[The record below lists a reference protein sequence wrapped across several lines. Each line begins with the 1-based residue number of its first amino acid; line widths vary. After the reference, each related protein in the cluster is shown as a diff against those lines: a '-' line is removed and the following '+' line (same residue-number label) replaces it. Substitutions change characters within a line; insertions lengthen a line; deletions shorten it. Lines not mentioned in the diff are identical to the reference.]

1 MLIIWGPG
9 SERIGRDIAAILG
22 FKGSGVM
29 HRTFPDGESYLRI
42 PVDVRDRRVVLI
54 QSTAPPQDTRLI
66 QLLLILDALG
76 DQRASDVVLVIPYLA
91 YARQDRSR
99 LDGEAVSIYTV
110 IKLLEGLGVTDLVTV
125 NVHNPEAF
133 EGSSLRLQDLS
144 AIPSLARHLAE
155 RGFEGCLSISL
166 GKKEV
171 DVEHARN
178 AASILGGGYGVLKT
192 FRDPVTGE
200 VSIIREKLSVKGERV
215 VIVDDVITSGET
227 HLKAVDFL
235 REKGAREVHLACVH
249 SLLKEEGLARV
260 KETADSFVTSDTI
273 PNPCSEI
280 GVAPIIAE
288 ALARYHR

>member
-1 MLIIWGPG
+1 MIVLCGPG
-9 SERIGRDIAAILG
+9 SWELG
-22 FKGSGVM
+22 EEMAELMGLETLRVE
-29 HRTFPDGESYLRI
+29 HRLFPDGESYLRI
-42 PVDVRDRRVVLI
+42 PVDVRGRRVILV

-66 QLLLILDALG
+66 QLLLLLDAIR
-76 DQRASDVVLVIPYLA
+76 DQGASEVLLVTPYLA
-91 YARQDRSR
+91 YARQDRRR
-99 LDGEAVSIYTV
+99 LDGEVVSISTV
-110 IKLLEGLGVTDLVTV
+110 IGLLKSLGVRDLITI
-125 NVHNPEAF
+125 NVHNPEVF

-144 AIPSLARHLAE
+144 AIPSLARHLVE
-155 RGFEGCLSISL
+155 RGFKGCLSISL

-178 AASILGGGYGVLKT
+178 AASIMGGGFGVLKT

-200 VSIIREKLSVKGERV
+200 VSIIRKRLSVKGERV
-215 VIVDDVITSGET
+215 VIFDDVITSGRT

-260 KETADSFVTSDTI
+260 KETVDSFVTSDTI

-288 ALARYHR
+288 ALGRHYG

>member
-1 MLIIWGPG
+1 MELEA
-9 SERIGRDIAAILG
+9 SRVE
-22 FKGSGVM
+22 
-29 HRTFPDGESYLRI
+29 HRSFPDGESYLRF
-42 PVDVRDRRVVLI
+42 PVDVRGSRVILV
-54 QSTAPPQDTRLI
+54 QSTAPLQDTRLI
-66 QLLLILDALG
+66 QLLLLLDALR
-76 DQRASDVVLVIPYLA
+76 DQRVSDVVLVIPYLA
-91 YARQDRSR
+91 YARQDRRR
-99 LDGEAVSIYTV
+99 LDGEVVSISTV
-110 IKLLEGLGVTDLVTV
+110 IRLLESLGVRDIITV
-125 NVHNPEAF
+125 NVHNPEVF

-144 AIPSLARHLAE
+144 AIPSLASHFVE

-200 VSIIREKLSVKGERV
+200 VNINREKLSVKGERV
-215 VIVDDVITSGET
+215 VIFDDVITSGGT

-249 SLLKEEGLARV
+249 SLLKEEGLSRV
-260 KETADSFVTSDTI
+260 KEQTDSFVTSDTI

-280 GVAPIIAE
+280 GVAQLIAE
-288 ALARYHR
+288 ALGRYYR